1 MKRSEVVKMLKFDG
15 LEFRNLEE
23 QVEKN
28 AQDIQ
33 DFKDGNQ
40 TIAEFGIT
48 VLGVLERV
56 SDLPATSGNYG
67 DAYLI
72 GYSAPYD
79 LQVWTRDVKN
89 NTAKWVDMG
98 NFPLAGP
105 KGDKG
110 PIGSIIKAGNGPS
123 GAPSSI
129 NDYHI
134 NTTTG
139 VWYTV
144 RKTSSGALVWEES
157 FSLKGEKGDRGLQG
171 LQGVKGDKGD
181 KGDTGPIGPT
191 GAKGDKGD
199 TGSSFTIVA
208 KVASTDNLPDPSAV
222 QSYEAYIVGNDTD
235 GWDTYVVV
243 GGVWTNLGKVQG
255 VQGPAG
261 TDGVGINNLS
271 NLNLTFGNITTNYKT
286 NQGLI
291 INSTA
296 RFTYPGANHD
306 ATTQLIIPIIA
317 SRGLAV
323 EKTAAQTLLIRVDL
337 PMLIITPNTATS
349 GTLTAAQMGSL
360 FAKEAVILLN
370 EEYYYLSD
378 KEHEPGYLVYSTI
391 GLEDG
396 TTPKTKSIRI
406 TKSTGEWTLIET
418 NVSDI
423 TPISSTEVRITDLN
437 TGYYQLTSTAEK
449 KIYYY
454 GTTDTAKFVTVSAD
468 QNPVIYC
475 IKNNKF
481 WKWVFLECSNDQF
494 AFGAKWGTTTPKFG
508 TQYDC
513 LLPRNT
519 GKAGQVLTS
528 NGAKNAPSFTDVK
541 GSLPTLNSYDG
552 FGTSGDI
559 SLPGGGSGGW
569 FYFFMMPGA
578 GMLYQVEANNDTP
591 DQVFYIDTEADT
603 TYTIY
608 TTWNHSQAD
617 PLIKVRMHKKVGT
630 GAWQGTNNTIYYK
643 KL

>member
-1 MKRSEVVKMLKFDG
+1 MLKYG
-15 LEFRNLEE
+15 NKELRNLEE
-23 QVEKN
+23 QVGKN

-48 VLGVLERV
+48 VVGIVERA
-56 SDLPATSGNYG
+56 SQIPAQGQNYG
-67 DAYLI
+67 DAYLV

-79 LQVWTRDVKN
+79 MRVWTRDVAN
-89 NTAKWVDMG
+89 NTAKWVDLG
-98 NFPLAGP
+98 QFPLAGP

-110 PIGSIIKAGNGPS
+110 DIGSVIKDGV
-123 GAPSSI
+123 GAPVSVPSSV
-129 NDYHI
+129 NDYYI
-134 NTTTG
+134 DRSTG
-139 VWYTV
+139 AWYTA
-144 RKTSSGALVWEES
+144 RKTSSGAFVWEES
-157 FSLKGEKGDRGLQG
+157 FSLKGQKGDRGERGLQG
-171 LQGVKGDKGD
+171 LKGEKGD

-222 QSYEAYIVGNDTD
+222 QSYEAYLVGNDTD

-271 NLNLTFGNITTNYKT
+271 NLDLTFGNLTVTYNSSH
-286 NQGLI
+286 GLI
-291 INSTA
+291 INSTS

-306 ATTQLIIPIIA
+306 ATMKLNVPIIA

-323 EKTAAQTLLIRVDL
+323 EKTAAQQILIRVDL
-337 PMLIITPNTATS
+337 PMLIITPDTATS

-370 EEYYYLSD
+370 KEYYYLSD
-378 KEHEPGYLVYSTI
+378 KEHDPGYLVYSTV

-418 NVSDI
+418 KVSDI
-423 TPISSTEVRITDLN
+423 TILSSTEIRITDLN

-454 GTTDTAKFVTVSAD
+454 GTTNTAKFITVSAD
-468 QNPVIYC
+468 QNPILFC
-475 IKNNKF
+475 IKNNKY
-481 WKWVFLECSNDQF
+481 WKWCFLECSNAQF
-494 AFGAKWGTTTPKFG
+494 SFGAKWGTTTPTFG

-519 GKAGQVLTS
+519 GSTGQVLTS
-528 NGAKNAPSFTDVK
+528 NGAKSAPSFKDVN
-541 GSLPTLNSYDG
+541 GGLPTLNSYDG
-552 FGTSGDI
+552 FGTSGDVV
-559 SLPGGGSGGW
+559 LPNGDGGW
-569 FYFFMMPGA
+569 YYFFMNPGA
-578 GMLYQVEANNDTP
+578 GILYQVEAKNDTP
-591 DQVFYIDTEADT
+591 DQVFYIDTASDT

-617 PLIKVRMHKKVGT
+617 PLIKIRMHKKVGNN
-630 GAWQGTNNTIYYK
+630 AWQGTNNTIYYK
-643 KL
+643 KLL

>member
-1 MKRSEVVKMLKFDG
+1 MLKFDG

-48 VLGVLERV
+48 VLGVLERRT
-56 SDLPATSGNYG
+56 DLPATSENYG

-72 GYSAPYD
+72 GYAAPYD

-110 PIGSIIKAGNGPS
+110 PIGSIITAGNGPS

-129 NDYHI
+129 NDYYI

-157 FSLKGEKGDRGLQG
+157 FILKGEKGDRGLQG

-222 QSYEAYIVGNDTD
+222 QSYEAYLVGNDTD

-255 VQGPAG
+255 VQGPTG
-261 TDGVGINNLS
+261 QDGVGLNNLS
-271 NLNLTFGNITTNYKT
+271 NLDLTFGNSTVTYK
-286 NQGLI
+286 NGLT

-306 ATTQLIIPIIA
+306 ATMQLDVPIIF
-317 SRGLAV
+317 SRGLSV
-323 EKTAAQTLLIRVDL
+323 IKSGDEQVLITVNM
-337 PMLIITPNTATS
+337 PMITITPNTATS
-349 GTLTAAQMGSL
+349 GTLTSVQMSTL
-360 FAKEAVILLN
+360 SHKEAVILLN
-370 EEYYYLSD
+370 GEYYYLND
-378 KEHEPGYLVYSTI
+378 KEHDPGYLVYSTI

-396 TTPKTKSIRI
+396 TTPKIKNIKI
-406 TKSTGEWTLIET
+406 TKSTGAWTLIET
-418 NVSDI
+418 NVSYI
-423 TPISSTEVRITDLN
+423 TALSGTEVRITDLN
-437 TGYYQLTSTAEK
+437 TGYYQFTSTAEK

-454 GTTDTAKFVTVSAD
+454 GTTDTAKFLKVSAD

-475 IKNNKF
+475 IKNNKY
-481 WKWVFLECSNDQF
+481 WKWCFLECSNAQF
-494 AFGAKWGTTTPKFG
+494 SFGAKWGTTTTSAGFK
-508 TQYDC
+508 YDF

-519 GKAGQVLTS
+519 GGVGQVLTS
-528 NGAKNAPSFTDVK
+528 NGVNDAPSFQ
-541 GSLPTLNSYDG
+541 NSKAGIPALDQYDG
-552 FGTSGDI
+552 FGTTDDLI
-559 SLPGGGSGGW
+559 LPNGGEGGW
-569 FYFFMMPGA
+569 FYFFTMPGP
-578 GMLYQVEANNDTP
+578 GMFYQVETNYSTP
-591 DQVFYIDTEADT
+591 DQIFYIDTANDT
-603 TYTIY
+603 TYTLY
-608 TTWNHSQAD
+608 TTYNGSQAD
-617 PLIKVRMHKKVGT
+617 PLIRLKARKKVGT
-630 GAWQGTNNTIYYK
+630 GAWQDTTLGIYYK

>member
-1 MKRSEVVKMLKFDG
+1 MLKFDG

-40 TIAEFGIT
+40 TIAEFGIA
-48 VLGVLERV
+48 VLGVLERI
-56 SDLPATSGNYG
+56 SDLPATSENYG

-110 PIGSIIKAGNGPS
+110 PIGSIITAGNGPS

-129 NDYHI
+129 NDYYI

-208 KVASTDNLPDPSAV
+208 KVASTDNLPNPSAV

-255 VQGPAG
+255 VEGKPG
-261 TDGVGINNLS
+261 TDGVGINDLS
-271 NLNLTFGNITTNYKT
+271 NVDLTFGNRTVTYKGS
-286 NQGLI
+286 NGLT

-306 ATTQLIIPIIA
+306 ATVKLNVPIIA

-323 EKTAAQTLLIRVDL
+323 EKSAAETILIRVDL
-337 PMLIITPNTATS
+337 PMLIITPDTATS
-349 GTLTAAQMGSL
+349 GTLTAAQMGGL
-360 FAKEAVILLN
+360 FVKEAVILLN
-370 EEYYYLSD
+370 KEYYYLSD
-378 KEHEPGYLVYSTI
+378 KEHDPGYLVYSTV

-396 TTPKTKSIRI
+396 TTPKIKNIRI

-423 TPISSTEVRITDLN
+423 TALSGTEIRITDLN

-454 GTTDTAKFVTVSAD
+454 GTTDTAKFITVSAD

-475 IKNNKF
+475 IKNNKY
-481 WKWVFLECSNDQF
+481 WKWCFLECSTAQF
-494 AFGAKWGTTTPKFG
+494 SFGAKWGTTTTSAGFK
-508 TQYDC
+508 YDF

-519 GKAGQVLTS
+519 GGVGQVLTS
-528 NGAKNAPSFTDVK
+528 NGTNDAPSFKDIK
-541 GSLPTLNSYDG
+541 GGLPTLNSYDG
-552 FGTSGDI
+552 FGTSGDLT
-559 SLPGGGSGGW
+559 LPNGEGGW
-569 FYFFMMPGA
+569 YYFFMKPGA
-578 GMLYQVEANNDTP
+578 GMLYQVEAKNDTP
-591 DQVFYIDTEADT
+591 DQVFYIDTASDT

-617 PLIKVRMHKKVGT
+617 PLITVMMHKKVGNN
-630 GAWQGTNNTIYYK
+630 AWQGTNNTIYYK
-643 KL
+643 KI